1 MAVENERAK
10 LKQQQAPRPVVAVLV
25 SLVAPGAGHVYAGRF
40 GLGLALG
47 IAGPVVSWVAL
58 LAGLG
63 ASFLG
68 VVLWVFAR
76 IVYYVALAIW
86 AWFTARAARS
96 SGLRRRRWWLVA
108 GLAVAQFVLVS
119 LPIELPHRTFSIP
132 AINMAPTLQ
141 VGDRLMADMRAWE
154 DREPQRGDLVI
165 YREPAGQGRKVGR
178 VVGLP
183 GERIEVSDQT
193 VYIDGEPLD
202 EPWVSRSASAT
213 PSPPPFGPLEIPN
226 DAVFV
231 LGDNLYN
238 SRDSRFFGPVDRS
251 LLLGRPLYVFLSRD
265 PGRIGHS
272 LTADARRE
280 ERQVD

>member
-1 MAVENERAK
+1 MSAENERDDE
-10 LKQQQAPRPVVAVLV
+10 LPQPPRPAIALLA
-25 SLVAPGAGHVYAGRF
+25 SLLAPGAGHVYAGRF
-40 GLGLALG
+40 GLGLVLG
-47 IAGPVVSWVAL
+47 IAGPMVSRTAL
-58 LAGLG
+58 LAGIG
-63 ASFLG
+63 ATFLG
-68 VVLWVFAR
+68 FVVWALTR
-76 IVYYVALAIW
+76 IVYYVGVATW
-86 AWFTARAARS
+86 AWFEARGARS
-96 SGLRRRRWWLVA
+96 SGLRRHRWFVAA
-108 GLAVAQFVLVS
+108 GLAAVQWVVIAP
-119 LPIELPHRTFSIP
+119 PIDLPHRAFSIP
-132 AINMAPTLQ
+132 AINMTPTIQ
-141 VGDRLMADMRAWE
+141 AGDRLMADMRAWE
-154 DREPQRGDLVI
+154 DREPRRGDLVI

-193 VYIDGEPLD
+193 VYVDGEPLD
-202 EPWVSRSASAT
+202 EPWGSRSASAT